1 MQEVF
6 IIRKIHVKT
15 LPNYSKKKRMI
26 YIGLLIMN
34 INDKTYCKMQRV

>member
-15 LPNYSKKKRMI
+15 LPNYSKKRMI
-26 YIGLLIMN
+26 YIVSLIMN